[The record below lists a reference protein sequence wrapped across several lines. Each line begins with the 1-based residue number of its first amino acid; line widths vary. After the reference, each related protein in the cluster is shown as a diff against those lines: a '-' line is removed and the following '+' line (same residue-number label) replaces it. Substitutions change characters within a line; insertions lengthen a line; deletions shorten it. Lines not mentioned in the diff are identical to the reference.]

1 MWKKTF
7 LASAVTGLLA
17 SAAIIIQPTSA
28 DSSRSGCREAARRS
42 SRTPQRR
49 ARNLGAT
56 VRADGRLT
64 RQPIMFANANRS
76 RRPLSLITSMS
87 TVKPSI
93 GGGLQ
98 RHREKRH

>member
-7 LASAVTGLLA
+7 LACAVTGLLA

-28 DSSRSGCREAARRS
+28 DASRVDAVRRQRRG

-76 RRPLSLITSMS
+76 PLSLITSMS